1 MSDINMPDINMP
13 VTDTDGAPPHEM
25 TLAEVDEASVVDVGL
40 NETPQEDEPDDI
52 PELPEVR
59 RAKVDIQDR
68 YLALHL
74 PPMYTLEEIFNDLAA
89 KALSL
94 GFGDVVKRV
103 GDRPLRI
110 ATVCS
115 GTESPILAMEMFLK
129 GELVVYCSL
138 LYTYPGFNAGP
149 RASRGAWRVRPN
161 SGTSTCLPNSAGHMV
176 LRFSPLSSPCTR
188 HFWTS
193 LTKISTQD

>member
-1 MSDINMPDINMP
+1 MSDINMSDINMP
-13 VTDTDGAPPHEM
+13 VTDTDGASPHEM
-25 TLAEVDEASVVDVGL
+25 TLAEVDETPVVDVGS
-40 NETPQEDEPDDI
+40 NEAPQEDEPDDI

-59 RAKVDIQDR
+59 RAKVDIKDR

-74 PPMYTLEEIFNDLAA
+74 PPMYILEEIFNDLAA

-103 GDRPLRI
+103 GDRPHRI

-129 GELVVYCSL
+129 GEFTIYCSL
-138 LYTYPGFNAGP
+138 PSSYLPQIRCG
-149 RASRGAWRVRPN
+149 SWRVCP
-161 SGTSTCLPNSAGHMV
+161 
-176 LRFSPLSSPCTR
+176 
-188 HFWTS
+188 
-193 LTKISTQD
+193 

>member
-1 MSDINMPDINMP
+1 MSDIDMSDINMP
-13 VTDTDGAPPHEM
+13 VTEGVPPHEV
-25 TLAEVDEASVVDVGL
+25 EVDE
-40 NETPQEDEPDDI
+40 I

-59 RAKVDIQDR
+59 RAKVDIKDR

-89 KALSL
+89 KAMSL
-94 GFGDVVKRV
+94 GFGEVVKRV

-129 GELVVYCSL
+129 G
-138 LYTYPGFNAGP
+138 
-149 RASRGAWRVRPN
+149 
-161 SGTSTCLPNSAGHMV
+161 
-176 LRFSPLSSPCTR
+176 
-188 HFWTS
+188 
-193 LTKISTQD
+193 